1 MIGFRLGNFNISSNN
16 DTKRFYFGDG
26 GDRSWTGGIS
36 VSTPILEV
44 GFQDFS
50 GKFLKEATNETEL
63 KALKNKIKEIK
74 KSNLSKNEKKKEIAI
89 IEKEIIILMDNN
101 LHTQTA
107 YQQNLNKASTYF
119 RINSNGYHTTLD
131 FIGDA
136 WLQNLYIVKSK
147 IYGLIMSIKRQDY
160 GLEKAGSSCFI
171 FFIF

>member
-74 KSNLSKNEKKKEIAI
+74 KSNLSKNEKKKEIAFI
-89 IEKEIIILMDNN
+89 DIKLRKLTENN

-119 RINSNGYHTTLD
+119 RINTNGYNATLD

-136 WLQNLYIVKSK
+136 WLQNFIHRKIKDLRFNYEHKKAELWFGKSW
-147 IYGLIMSIKRQDY
+147 
-160 GLEKAGSSCFI
+160 E
-171 FFIF
+171 